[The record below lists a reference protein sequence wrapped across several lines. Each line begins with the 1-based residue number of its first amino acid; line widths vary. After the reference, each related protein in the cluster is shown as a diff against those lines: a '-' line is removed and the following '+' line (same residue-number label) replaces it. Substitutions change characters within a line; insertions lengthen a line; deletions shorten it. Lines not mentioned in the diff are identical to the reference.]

1 MYVYNVVP
9 SYFRT
14 CELPSYEGK
23 KEMHVDNSVQIYVRK
38 YESTFV
44 HNNVVLYVVDVHVTF
59 VQNEDTNELRRY
71 KG

>member
-1 MYVYNVVP
+1 
-9 SYFRT
+9 
-14 CELPSYEGK
+14 
-23 KEMHVDNSVQIYVRK
+23 MHVDNSVQIYVRK